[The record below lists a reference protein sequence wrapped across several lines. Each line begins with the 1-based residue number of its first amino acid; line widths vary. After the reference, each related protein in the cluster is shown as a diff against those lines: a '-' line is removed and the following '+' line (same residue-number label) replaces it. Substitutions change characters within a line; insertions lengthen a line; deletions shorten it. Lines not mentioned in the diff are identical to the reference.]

1 MCLEGSRIQ
10 FTKVLTASLRRLVF
24 NPDTQASNHTSLSLC
39 AISQKSKIHALLLL
53 LLFLLLRHKRAEST
67 RQPTWPLAH
76 ELKLQTISVP
86 T

>member
-24 NPDTQASNHTSLSLC
+24 NPDTQASNHTSPCLR
-39 AISQKSKIHALLLL
+39 AISQKSKIHALL